1 MIDRCG
7 KRFVAILIAFV
18 GLVSSGSA
26 LAQISFTV
34 SLPQTLVDAPVTG
47 RLIVVATAQ
56 SEDAAAKVEPRQ
68 MIGLHGTPAFGVDVE
83 PLAPGGTV
91 TVDAK
96 AERFPFGRDRDRKCV
111 V

>member
-68 MIGLHGTPAFGVDVE
+68 MTGMNGPPA
-83 PLAPGGTV
+83 L
-91 TVDAK
+91 
-96 AERFPFGRDRDRKCV
+96 DRKSV
-111 V
+111 VWGKRVPVRVDLCGRRIDK